1 LTRPKKE
8 QPVDDGRKRIDILFH
23 NTASEGIF
31 SRLVNVHDYFAPYVS
46 VECKNYSGDPKN
58 PEFDQLQGRLNRKR
72 GFVGILVCRKIE
84 DRALMIKRCQ
94 DIVNNNDKQ
103 LIMVL
108 EDQDIIKLLG
118 FVEAGERVK
127 ISDYMGDIVKEIL
140 M

>member
-1 LTRPKKE
+1 M
-8 QPVDDGRKRIDILFH
+8 FH